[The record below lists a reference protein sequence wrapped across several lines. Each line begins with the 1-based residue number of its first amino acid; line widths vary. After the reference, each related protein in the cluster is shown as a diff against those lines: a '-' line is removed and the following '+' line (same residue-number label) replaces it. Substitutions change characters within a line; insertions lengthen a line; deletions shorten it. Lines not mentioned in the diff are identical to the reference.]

1 MPRSGIV
8 KIVAW
13 ALALALVSGLGWWG
27 YRAIKKNE
35 LQRATLALVQDSTV
49 LLREAL
55 GLVAAGA
62 EVRNRL
68 ESSARDLEK
77 NVQKVQA
84 LDAALNPPLV
94 RAADAYVTDVQ
105 AFLRRQ
111 IDTHK
116 SRDAVHTAMH
126 ELSDHL
132 RAAGDRSQ
140 GWIRRALELK
150 QRMDKDYFD
159 YRFAAGGLDKSFS
172 ALRETRKAFDPLAVN
187 ATVVDELL
195 IIEAQER
202 MKGASAQLDREVEAA
217 RKLPMP
223 R

>member
-1 MPRSGIV
+1 MARGQII

-13 ALALALVSGLGWWG
+13 MLVLALVAGLGWWG
-27 YRAIKKNE
+27 YRAIKKSD
-35 LQRATLALVQDSTV
+35 LRRTTLSVVQDSTV

-55 GLVAAGA
+55 GLVAAGS
-62 EVRNRL
+62 EVRSRL
-68 ESSARDLEK
+68 ESSSRDLEK
-77 NVQKVQA
+77 NVQRIQS
-84 LDAALNPPLV
+84 LDASLNPPLV

-111 IDTHK
+111 LDTHK
-116 SRDAVHTAMH
+116 SRDAVRTAMND
-126 ELSDHL
+126 LSDHL

-150 QRMDKDYFD
+150 QRVDHVYFD
-159 YRFAAGGLDKSFS
+159 YRFAAGGLDKSFG
-172 ALRETRKAFDPLAVN
+172 ALRETRKGFDPLAVS

>member
-13 ALALALVSGLGWWG
+13 ALALALVCGLGWWG
-27 YRAIKKNE
+27 YRTIKKNE
-35 LQRATLALVQDSTV
+35 LQRTTLALVQDSTV

-62 EVRNRL
+62 EIRTRL
-68 ESSARDLEK
+68 ESSSRDIDK
-77 NVQKVQA
+77 NVQKVQSLNA
-84 LDAALNPPLV
+84 SLNPPLV

-111 IDTHK
+111 IDAHK
-116 SRDAVHTAMH
+116 SRDAVRTAMH
-126 ELSDHL
+126 DLSDHL
-132 RAAGDRSQ
+132 RSAGDRSQ

-150 QRMDKDYFD
+150 QKMDADYFN

-172 ALRETRKAFDPLAVN
+172 ALRETRKAFDPLGIN

-195 IIEAQER
+195 IVEAQER
-202 MKGASAQLDREVEAA
+202 MKGSSAQLDREVEAA
-217 RKLPMP
+217 RKLPLP

>member
-13 ALALALVSGLGWWG
+13 ALALALVCGLGWWG
-27 YRAIKKNE
+27 YRTIKKNE
-35 LQRATLALVQDSTV
+35 LQRTTLALVQDSTV

-62 EVRNRL
+62 EIRTRL
-68 ESSARDLEK
+68 ESSSRDIDK
-77 NVQKVQA
+77 NVQRVQSLNA
-84 LDAALNPPLV
+84 SLNPPLV

-116 SRDAVHTAMH
+116 SRDAVRTAMH
-126 ELSDHL
+126 DLSDHL
-132 RAAGDRSQ
+132 RTAGDRSQ

-150 QRMDKDYFD
+150 QKMDADYFN
-159 YRFAAGGLDKSFS
+159 YRFAAGGLDKSFG
-172 ALRETRKAFDPLAVN
+172 ALRETRKAFDPLGVN

-195 IIEAQER
+195 IVEAQER
-202 MKGASAQLDREVEAA
+202 MKGSSAQLDREVDAA
-217 RKLPMP
+217 RKLPLP

>member
-1 MPRSGIV
+1 MPNSTIV
-8 KIVAW
+8 KAIAW
-13 ALALALVSGLGWWG
+13 TLVLALVAGLGWYG
-27 YRAIKKNE
+27 YRAIKKSD
-35 LQRATLALVQDSTV
+35 LQRETLAVVQDSTV

-55 GLVAAGA
+55 GLVAAGS
-62 EVRNRL
+62 EIRSRL
-68 ESSARDLEK
+68 ESSFRDLEK
-77 NVQKVQA
+77 NIQKVQS
-84 LDAALNPPLV
+84 LDASLNPPLV

-111 IDTHK
+111 LDTHK
-116 SRDAVHTAMH
+116 SRDAVRISMN

-150 QRMDKDYFD
+150 QRMDRDYFD

-172 ALRETRKAFDPLAVN
+172 ALRETRKAFDPLGVS
-187 ATVVDELL
+187 ATVVDDLL

-202 MKGASAQLDREVEAA
+202 MKGASAQLEREVEAA

>member
-1 MPRSGIV
+1 MPKSGVV
-8 KIVAW
+8 KVIAW
-13 ALALALVSGLGWWG
+13 ALAVALVSGLGWWG
-27 YRAIKKNE
+27 YRAVKKSE

-49 LLREAL
+49 LLRESL

-62 EVRNRL
+62 EVRSRL
-68 ESSARDLEK
+68 EGSFSDLEK

-84 LDAALNPPLV
+84 LNASLNPPLV

-111 IDTHK
+111 LDAHK
-116 SRDAVHTAMH
+116 SRDAVRVAMND
-126 ELSDHL
+126 LSDHL
-132 RAAGDRSQ
+132 RAGGDRSPA
-140 GWIRRALELK
+140 WIRRAIELK
-150 QRMDKDYFD
+150 QRMEKDYFD

-172 ALRETRKAFDPLAVN
+172 ALRESRKAFDPLAVN

-195 IIEAQER
+195 IVEAQER
-202 MKGASAQLDREVEAA
+202 MKGLTAQLDKEVEAA
-217 RKLPMP
+217 RQLPVP

>member
-8 KIVAW
+8 KIIAW
-13 ALALALVSGLGWWG
+13 VLALALVSGLGWWG
-27 YRAIKKNE
+27 HRAIKKSE
-35 LQRATLALVQDSTV
+35 LQRTTLAVVQDSTV

-55 GLVAAGA
+55 GLVAAGP
-62 EVRNRL
+62 EIRTRL
-68 ESSARDLEK
+68 ESSSRDLEK
-77 NVQKVQA
+77 NVQRLQS
-84 LDAALNPPLV
+84 LDVSLNPPLV

-105 AFLRRQ
+105 ALLRRQ
-111 IDTHK
+111 LDTHK
-116 SRDAVHTAMH
+116 SRDAVRVAMND
-126 ELSDHL
+126 LSDHL
-132 RAAGDRSQ
+132 RAAGDRSP

-150 QRMDKDYFD
+150 QRMDRDYFD

-195 IIEAQER
+195 ITEAQER
-202 MKGASAQLDREVEAA
+202 IKGASAQLDREVEAA
-217 RKLPMP
+217 RKLPLP